1 MQSANKVGRIYTV
14 YFILRHLVIIQA
26 LLVLRVI
33 SRGTLLFLTHF
44 NNVNIIII
52 IIIIT
57 IYDSHKHLFL
67 VTFRC
72 PILRALKI
80 AAKARNIGQKVVR
93 TLDYV

>member
-1 MQSANKVGRIYTV
+1 
-14 YFILRHLVIIQA
+14 
-26 LLVLRVI
+26 
-33 SRGTLLFLTHF
+33 LLFLTHF
-44 NNVNIIII
+44 NNVNIIIII

>member
-1 MQSANKVGRIYTV
+1 MQSANNVGRIYTV

-52 IIIIT
+52 IIII
-57 IYDSHKHLFL
+57 YDSHKHLFL